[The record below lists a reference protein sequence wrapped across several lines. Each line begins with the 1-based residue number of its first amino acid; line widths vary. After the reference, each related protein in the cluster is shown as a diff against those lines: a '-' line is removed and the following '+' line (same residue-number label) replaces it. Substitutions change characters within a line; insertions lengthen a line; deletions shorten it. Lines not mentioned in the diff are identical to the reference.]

1 MFRILRLLG
10 IIAPMLVLAS
20 CLESCP
26 MGGGGGDE
34 GGPPEGFQMPPTAT
48 VLEPVQLVDYAPAI
62 ELVGEVRASQ
72 RATLSAEVGGRIVRI
87 AHRVGETHPRSAG
100 ALVQINSA
108 DYEVG
113 VEIARAGMAQA
124 EQALNMAE
132 AGPRPQEIAAQR
144 AQVDAARAQ
153 YELALDNLNR
163 QQELYEAGVI
173 PESTLIAA
181 KTQADAAEAAYHAQ
195 EEVLSTLLEGTR
207 EEQKASAQA
216 AVELARSL
224 LTQAELMLAK
234 TAITPAFDAKVTALL
249 VEVGSFVGPGTPV
262 VEVVSSGT
270 TEAWFNLP
278 ETDIARIDPGD
289 VVELRLDVLPG
300 EVLAGEVISVSAA
313 ADTKT
318 RQFPVRV
325 SIADER
331 VLPGMVVYGRLL
343 TEEAQPMLAVPRD
356 AVVLTNLGEVVYVM
370 QPPPPD
376 AEPFMEGMPP
386 LPVVDMQMVTTGE
399 TLGDLVVVE
408 GNLTPGMMVVTR
420 GNESLMA
427 GSSIIPTNLMGEGGM
442 GGAPPGGMEGTAP
455 PEGMAGSSP
464 HGESTAPEPDA
475 RTGAGSSSSNEGD
488 SETEASAGEGQ

>member
-1 MFRILRLLG
+1 MFRVLRLFG
-10 IIAPMLVLAS
+10 IFAPMLVLAS
-20 CLESCP
+20 CLLSCQ
-26 MGGGGGDE
+26 MGGNGDSGE
-34 GGPPEGFQMPPTAT
+34 GGPPEGFKMPPTAT

-72 RATLSAEVGGRIVRI
+72 RATLSAEVGGRVVSI

-108 DYEVG
+108 DYEAG
-113 VEIARAGMAQA
+113 VEIARAGLAQA
-124 EQALNMAE
+124 EQALSMAE
-132 AGPRPQEIAAQR
+132 TGPRPQEIAAQR
-144 AQVDAARAQ
+144 AQVDASRAQ

-163 QQELYEAGVI
+163 QKELFDAGVI
-173 PESTLIAA
+173 PESAIIAA
-181 KTQADAAEAAYHAQ
+181 QTQADAAEAAYHAQ
-195 EEVLSTLLEGTR
+195 EEVLSALLEGTR

-216 AVELARSL
+216 AVELSRSL

-262 VEVVSSGT
+262 VEVISSGT

-289 VVELRLDVLPG
+289 AVELRLDALPG

-325 SIADER
+325 SITDER
-331 VLPGMVVYGRLL
+331 VLPGMVAYGRLL
-343 TEEAQPMLAVPRD
+343 TEETKPVLAVPRD

-370 QPPPPD
+370 QPPPAD

-386 LPVVDMQMVTTGE
+386 LPVVDMQLVTTGE

-442 GGAPPGGMEGTAP
+442 GGAPQSGMEGAAP
-455 PEGMAGSSP
+455 PEGMADGSP
-464 HGESTAPEPDA
+464 HGEGATPEP
-475 RTGAGSSSSNEGD
+475 GASKGD
-488 SETEASAGEGQ
+488 ETSESEAGTGEGQ